1 MIGIREAAL
10 VLESGKYFVGTGFGA
25 TKTVSGE
32 LVFTTVTAAGY
43 NAVLTDPSNQRQIFT
58 MTFPTIGN
66 YGVPAWVPDEFGLF
80 QHFES
85 DSVRVGGFVVYEC
98 CKQPSHWE
106 STRTLDTFLQEQN
119 VPGIEGVDTRA
130 ITRILRSEGLQKCIL
145 QVLPEGELPDI
156 SALQDAV
163 HVTEDINTRDL
174 CAEVSIKDVKMYN
187 TRAPEKIVIIDMG
200 VKHNI
205 IRNLCKRNF
214 CVVRVPYNTSYEQ
227 IMTFAPKGIVIS
239 NGPGDPKMCKPAIA
253 VAKQCIDDEVPL
265 FGICLGNQ
273 IIGLAAGGNTYR
285 LKYGHRGGNKP
296 CIDLTTNSC
305 YITTQNHSYVVD
317 PETIK
322 GAGFK
327 PYFTN
332 VDDKSLEGLYH
343 PEKPVF
349 SVQFH
354 PEAFPGPRDPN
365 FLFDKFEKLIR
376 GGKN

>member
-1 MIGIREAAL
+1 MMGVRQAAL

-25 TKTVSGE
+25 TKTIAGE

-66 YGVPAWVPDEFGLF
+66 YGVPLWSQDEFGLYT
-80 QHFES
+80 HFES
-85 DSVRVGGFVVYEC
+85 DSVKVGGFVVYEC
-98 CKQPSHWE
+98 CKKPFHWE
-106 STRTLDTFLQEQN
+106 SSKTLNTFLKEQN

-145 QVLPEGELPDI
+145 QVLPEGETPDI
-156 SALQDAV
+156 PALQEAV
-163 HVTEDINTRDL
+163 HVAEDINALDL
-174 CAEVSIKDVKMYN
+174 CAEVSCKEVKIYN
-187 TRAPEKIVIIDMG
+187 ESAPEKIALMDMG
-200 VKHNI
+200 VKNNI

-214 CVVRVPYNTSYEQ
+214 SVVRVPFNATYEQ
-227 IMTFAPKGIVIS
+227 IMTYNPVGVVIS
-239 NGPGDPKMCKPAIA
+239 NGPGDPKTCKAAIA
-253 VAKQCIDDEVPL
+253 VAKQCIDKELPL

-296 CIDLTTNSC
+296 CIDMTTNRC

-322 GAGFK
+322 TAGFK
-327 PYFTN
+327 MYFMN
-332 VDDKSLEGLYH
+332 ADDKSLEGLYH

-365 FLFDKFEKLIR
+365 FLFDKFEKMIH